1 MAMAH
6 HEGNVTKT
14 AVLSKDLI
22 KVDGKLFQC
31 EHTPSRNLIQHFQ
44 FISSI
49 KEPGHHNLWTFN
61 KLGSSTSR
69 CLGAVRQQNQLNG
82 ALT

>member
-6 HEGNVTKT
+6 HVGNVTKT

-31 EHTPSRNLIQHFQ
+31 EHTLSRNLITSSRFMDLQQTGQ
-44 FISSI
+44 FNISMFRCSTSAKSI
-49 KEPGHHNLWTFN
+49 KWRSNLN
-61 KLGSSTSR
+61 
-69 CLGAVRQQNQLNG
+69 C
-82 ALT
+82 

>member
-1 MAMAH
+1 MAH

-31 EHTPSRNLIQHFQ
+31 EHTPSRTSYNIFNSSLPLKNQAITIYGPSTNWAVQH
-44 FISSI
+44 
-49 KEPGHHNLWTFN
+49 LD
-61 KLGSSTSR
+61 
-69 CLGAVRQQNQLNG
+69 V
-82 ALT
+82 

>member
-6 HEGNVTKT
+6 HEGKVKKT

-31 EHTPSRNLIQHFQ
+31 EHTLSRNLI
-44 FISSI
+44 
-49 KEPGHHNLWTFN
+49 
-61 KLGSSTSR
+61 
-69 CLGAVRQQNQLNG
+69 
-82 ALT
+82 

>member
-6 HEGNVTKT
+6 YEGNVTKT

-31 EHTPSRNLIQHFQ
+31 EHTLSRNLI
-44 FISSI
+44 
-49 KEPGHHNLWTFN
+49 
-61 KLGSSTSR
+61 
-69 CLGAVRQQNQLNG
+69 
-82 ALT
+82 

>member
-22 KVDGKLFQC
+22 KVDGELFQC
-31 EHTPSRNLIQHFQ
+31 EHTLSKNL
-44 FISSI
+44 
-49 KEPGHHNLWTFN
+49 T
-61 KLGSSTSR
+61 
-69 CLGAVRQQNQLNG
+69 
-82 ALT
+82 